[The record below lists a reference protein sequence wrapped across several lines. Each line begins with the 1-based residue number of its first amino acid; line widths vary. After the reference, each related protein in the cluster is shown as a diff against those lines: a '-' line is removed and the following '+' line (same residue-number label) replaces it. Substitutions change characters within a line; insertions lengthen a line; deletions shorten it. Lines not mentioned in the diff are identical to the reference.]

1 MFLQNKK
8 IIVRWYITALIFI
21 FIGVIVG
28 SLYYTYNFLK
38 SADIKN
44 YLDGYTNSLRNG
56 MDFTNIIKKSL
67 KNNAI
72 MFVIVAVASF
82 FKHGFLISAFFLVR
96 KGFISAFTT
105 SAMIDVYGFKGLTL
119 AIGSVSETLVF
130 IPLLCFFSAIS
141 AFVSKNRHTFEKR
154 DKIIYIIFLMVV
166 FTIFCGCALLEGIT
180 TTTFMKWLAFKVT

>member
-8 IIVRWYITALIFI
+8 TITGWYITALVLI
-21 FIGVIVG
+21 FIGVVVG

-38 SADIKN
+38 SAEIKN

-56 MDFTNIIKKSL
+56 MDFTGIIKKSL
-67 KNNAI
+67 KSNTI
-72 MFVIVAVASF
+72 LFVIISTASF
-82 FKHGFLISAFFLVR
+82 FKRGFLVSAFFLVR

-105 SAMIDVYGFKGLTL
+105 SAMIDVYGFNGLTL
-119 AIGSVSETLVF
+119 AGSSISEILVF
-130 IPLLCFFSAIS
+130 IPLLAFFSAIS
-141 AFVSKNRHTFEKR
+141 VFVSKNRRIFEKR
-154 DKIIYIIFLMVV
+154 DKIIYIIFLLVV